1 MTDSKASND
10 SESHGHIQLKYQPGL
25 PISNG
30 KLCIWLFLSTEIMFF
45 SALIGSYI
53 VLRFG
58 APDGSWPTPHDVHL
72 LEWIGAI
79 NTFVLICSSF
89 TIVLSIEAAK
99 KNDKSAARK
108 WLLATFLLG
117 SVFLGVKAYE
127 YYSKFHHGVHPQN
140 PRSRMYEKPDLH
152 YLAGL
157 QSYCKNELKKAQE
170 ESSGD
175 SHRVEHLTEVQ
186 DHLVNWTARNVGQ
199 TDITP
204 RQVLALDLLAYHIN
218 ANPRYEEN
226 AKQYLEIESAELAAE
241 LARTQSRLQGEN
253 GELKV
258 VVDELNSVNARL
270 SDLGEIE
277 MPTEDQSN
285 EKMELENKKRELG
298 EKRIPIENRI
308 AESKNRI
315 QAIEGRQL
323 FVEEYPLG
331 EPLSEAL
338 HLDLPFV
345 LPSGNTWANTYFL
358 LTGFHAIHVLIGLIA
373 FLIILPMNLGSE
385 KAGLIE
391 NLGLYWHF
399 VDLVWIFLF
408 PLLYLF

>member
-108 WLLATFLLG
+108 WLLATFLMG

>member
-218 ANPRYEEN
+218 ANPRYDEN